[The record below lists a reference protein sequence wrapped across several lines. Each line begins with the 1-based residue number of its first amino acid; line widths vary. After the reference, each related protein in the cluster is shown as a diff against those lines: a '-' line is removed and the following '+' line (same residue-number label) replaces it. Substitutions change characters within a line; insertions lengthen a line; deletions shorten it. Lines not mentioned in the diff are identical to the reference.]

1 MIREWHLAR
10 GWSDIGYHW
19 VILNVFAK
27 GTSAYIPRDDGRVE
41 QGRPEAKIGA
51 HARGQNS
58 TSIGIVLIGV
68 DWFTPLQFEALERIV
83 RGLQATYNID
93 DRMVFGHRDF
103 DKHKTCPNF
112 DVSVWIKWLKVS

>member
-51 HARGQNS
+51 HCRGQNS

-93 DRMVFGHRDF
+93 DRMVFGHYFMSKRIRNDMS
-103 DKHKTCPNF
+103 K
-112 DVSVWIKWLKVS
+112 